1 MAADGIVGVDLEGLI
16 AMKRAFR
23 LAHDGTQ
30 KAIQRRLKE
39 VATLVAS
46 EVAGRVPVR
55 SGRARASVRAVA
67 TQESA
72 SVAAGGA
79 RAPYYPFLDFGG
91 STGRGHIPGVSGSGS
106 VKREWYGRGGAGG
119 GEGRYLY
126 PAIRDMSEVIA
137 SAAGDAVHDA
147 LADAGFEAG

>member
-1 MAADGIVGVDLEGLI
+1 MANRAVGVDVEGLI
-16 AMKRAFR
+16 AMKKAFR

-30 KAIQRRLKE
+30 RAIQRRLKE

-55 SGRARASVRAVA
+55 TGRAASSVRALA

-79 RAPYYPFLDFGG
+79 RAPYYAFLDFGG
-91 STGRGHIPGVSGSGS
+91 STGRGHVAGVPDSGS
-106 VKREWYGRGGAGG
+106 VKRAWYGRGGAGA

-126 PAIRDMSEVIA
+126 PAIREMGDVIA
-137 SAAGDAVHDA
+137 RQAGEAVHEA
-147 LADAGFEAG
+147 LADAGFKAG

>member
-1 MAADGIVGVDLEGLI
+1 VGEVVGTEVEGLI
-16 AMKRAFR
+16 AMKKAFR

-30 KAIQRRLKE
+30 KAIQRRLKD

-55 SGRARASVRAVA
+55 SGRAASSVRALA

-79 RAPYYPFLDFGG
+79 KAPYYAFLDFGG
-91 STGRGHIPGVSGSGS
+91 STGRGHVAGAADSGS
-106 VKREWYGRGGAGG
+106 VKREWYGKGGSGT

-137 SAAGDAVHDA
+137 SETGEAIHEA
-147 LADAGFEAG
+147 LHDAGFEAG

>member
-1 MAADGIVGVDLEGLI
+1 MGEVVGTEVEGLI
-16 AMKRAFR
+16 AMKKAFR
-23 LAHDGTQ
+23 LAQDGTQ

-55 SGRARASVRAVA
+55 SGRAASSVRALA
-67 TQESA
+67 TAESA

-79 RAPYYPFLDFGG
+79 KAPYYAFLDFGG
-91 STGRGHIPGVSGSGS
+91 STGRGHVPGAADSGA
-106 VKREWYGRGGAGG
+106 VKREWYGKGGSGD

-137 SAAGDAVHDA
+137 HETGEAIHQA
-147 LADAGFEAG
+147 LMDAGFEAG

>member
-1 MAADGIVGVDLEGLI
+1 MVEVVGTEVEGLI
-16 AMKRAFR
+16 AMKKAFR
-23 LAHDGTQ
+23 LARDGTQ
-30 KAIQRRLKE
+30 KAIQRRLKD

-55 SGRARASVRAVA
+55 SGRAASSVRALA

-79 RAPYYPFLDFGG
+79 KAPYYAFLDFGG
-91 STGRGHIPGVSGSGS
+91 STGRGHVPGAADSGS
-106 VKREWYGRGGAGG
+106 VKREWYGKGGSGS

-137 SAAGDAVHDA
+137 SETGAAIHEA
-147 LADAGFEAG
+147 LHDAGFEAG

>member
-1 MAADGIVGVDLEGLI
+1 MGEIAGTEVEGLI
-16 AMKRAFR
+16 AMKKAFR

-30 KAIQRRLKE
+30 RAIQRRLKA
-39 VATLVAS
+39 VAALVAS

-55 SGRARASVRAVA
+55 SGRAASSVRALA

-79 RAPYYPFLDFGG
+79 RAPYYAFLDFGG
-91 STGRGHIPGVSGSGS
+91 STGRGHVPGAADSGS
-106 VKREWYGRGGAGG
+106 VRREWYGRGGSGG

-137 SAAGDAVHDA
+137 HEAGEAVHEA
-147 LADAGFEAG
+147 LHDAGFEQA